1 MIDVDL
7 EIKQALLNKD
17 QLRAEVFR
25 AIKNEILKFKTQK
38 NAPEYNDSEEIRIL
52 SKMAKAHE
60 ESIESFRKAN
70 RDDLRASEEAEVQ
83 IIYSLL
89 PKAADRNSIDTSLKE
104 YMNQKYNDLSIPKKE
119 MGLAVK
125 YLKAL
130 FPVNDGKEIS
140 EIIKT
145 YIK

>member
-1 MIDVDL
+1 M
-7 EIKQALLNKD
+7 E
-17 QLRAEVFR
+17 
-25 AIKNEILKFKTQK
+25 
-38 NAPEYNDSEEIRIL
+38 
-52 SKMAKAHE
+52 KANE
-60 ESIESFRKAN
+60 ESIESFRRAN

-83 IIYSLL
+83 ISYSLL